1 MTPFAT
7 ELEEVRSTDLG
18 KARDIWEGR
27 EIVISL
33 RGSTWKERPCESCST
48 ARCSLIGLPAFS
60 ATNCS
65 MGPLQGKHPEANS
78 DNGKARGHCH
88 QTKDYAG
95 TGATKPGYRNTKYE
109 VTVIV
114 MTSKYA
120 SRDWN
125 PRTSYLPFVPI
136 PHRLRPRSTDHSA
149 QHRRRSP
156 SHISATPKSAEQTDT
171 MASTDAAGN

>member
-1 MTPFAT
+1 VIPFAT

-33 RGSTWKERPCESCST
+33 RGSTWKERQCESCST

-95 TGATKPGYRNTKYE
+95 TGATKPGS
-109 VTVIV
+109 VI
-114 MTSKYA
+114 
-120 SRDWN
+120 
-125 PRTSYLPFVPI
+125 
-136 PHRLRPRSTDHSA
+136 RSTKLRLSL
-149 QHRRRSP
+149 
-156 SHISATPKSAEQTDT
+156 
-171 MASTDAAGN
+171 